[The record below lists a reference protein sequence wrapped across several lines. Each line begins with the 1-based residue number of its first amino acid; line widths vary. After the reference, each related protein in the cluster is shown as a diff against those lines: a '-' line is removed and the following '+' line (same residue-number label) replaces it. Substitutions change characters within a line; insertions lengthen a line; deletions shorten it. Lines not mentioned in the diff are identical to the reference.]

1 MEQFVP
7 VELDDVLVAS
17 QINNVRFSSL
27 RSQSVRISLGTT
39 APSETCDKKIASIL
53 LRLCEIIV
61 GSRLSWSII
70 CHSKSVTSGLRHG
83 NSNSNKYSCK

>member
-1 MEQFVP
+1 MLSSTRTTAISTAVRSRRSVPMMEQFVP

-61 GSRLSWSII
+61 GSRLS
-70 CHSKSVTSGLRHG
+70 
-83 NSNSNKYSCK
+83 